1 MPIDLV
7 KRFAVTPIQSI
18 FNWSGRV
25 ISIAT
30 NSPILLDRMATLTPQ
45 CAPTSDGQIDSSW
58 RIVTEPDED
67 EGLESDGLSG
77 RYVGN
82 EGMSFVTI
90 GPHSF
95 LAYDEQARKG
105 ISFVSEK
112 FVRDPSLFVEAFL
125 PGFASLLQA
134 GKE

>member
-7 KRFAVTPIQSI
+7 NRFAATPIQSI
-18 FNWSGRV
+18 FNWSGKV

-30 NSPILLDRMATLTPQ
+30 NSPILLNRMANLPPQ
-45 CAPTSDGQIDSSW
+45 CAPTGDRQIDCSW

-67 EGLESDGLSG
+67 DGSESDGLSR

-95 LAYDEQARKG
+95 LAYDEKSRKG

-112 FVRDPSLFVEAFL
+112 FVRNPSLFFEAFL

>member
-7 KRFAVTPIQSI
+7 NRFAVTSLQSI
-18 FNWSGRV
+18 FNWSGKV

-30 NSPILLDRMATLTPQ
+30 NSPILLNRMAKLAPQ
-45 CAPTSDGQIDSSW
+45 SDEARGGQIDCSW

-67 EGLESDGLSG
+67 DGSESDGLSS

-105 ISFVSEK
+105 VSFVSEK
-112 FVRDPSLFVEAFL
+112 FVRDPGLFDEAFL
-125 PGFASLLQA
+125 PGFASLLQM